1 MKAAHVHAQTLI
13 FALLSL
19 LIAGS
24 CQADTIQDAMA
35 ARASGDYANAFNMF
49 NQLASAGDASA
60 EFQLAMLYETGR
72 GTKQDPRQAMHWLRM
87 SAAHGNT
94 QAQSNLGVAYSMG
107 LGVTQD
113 ALRAYVWFAMSADAG
128 NAAATINRDVL
139 TRKLTAQQFIEA
151 KALLTECQS
160 KGFQAC
166 L

>member
-1 MKAAHVHAQTLI
+1 
-13 FALLSL
+13 
-19 LIAGS
+19 
-24 CQADTIQDAMA
+24 
-35 ARASGDYANAFNMF
+35 
-49 NQLASAGDASA
+49 
-60 EFQLAMLYETGR
+60 
-72 GTKQDPRQAMHWLRM
+72 MHWLRM

-107 LGVTQD
+107 RGVTQD

-128 NAAATINRDVL
+128 NAAATSNRNVI